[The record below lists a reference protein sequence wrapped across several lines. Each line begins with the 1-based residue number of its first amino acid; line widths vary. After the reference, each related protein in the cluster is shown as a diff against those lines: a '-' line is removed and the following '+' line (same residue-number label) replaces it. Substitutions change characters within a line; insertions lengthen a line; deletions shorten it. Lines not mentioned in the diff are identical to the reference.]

1 MEYGP
6 RALGN
11 RSILASPTDRN
22 INNWLNKR
30 MRRTGCA
37 LCSSCIYEKA
47 DELFHLHS
55 EYLKFPS

>member
-22 INNWLNKR
+22 INNWLNK
-30 MRRTGCA
+30 
-37 LCSSCIYEKA
+37 E
-47 DELFHLHS
+47 
-55 EYLKFPS
+55 